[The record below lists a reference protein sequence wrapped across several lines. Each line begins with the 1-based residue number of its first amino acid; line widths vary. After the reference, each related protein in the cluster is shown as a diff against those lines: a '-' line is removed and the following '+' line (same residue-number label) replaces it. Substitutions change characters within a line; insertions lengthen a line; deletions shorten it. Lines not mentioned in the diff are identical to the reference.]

1 MRAHSF
7 AWSLPL
13 LLSTVSFACGQ
24 QVGDSASGRRLAE
37 ASCMGCH
44 GVTNAQ
50 PPASTFSAIAAMP
63 STSAQSLGVFLR
75 TSHANMPNLVLSNS
89 ERDDVIAYIL
99 SLSGIRTNG
108 IDWGFPN
115 RLSSDSWFPPREG
128 GGGDGA
134 FR

>member
-99 SLSGIRTNG
+99 SLERYPNER
-108 IDWGFPN
+108 N
-115 RLSSDSWFPPREG
+115 RLGIPESLEF
-128 GGGDGA
+128 
-134 FR
+134 